1 MTIIGPDGVKGK
13 VPVELTYDERR
24 KLQASADALKEVIRN
39 LDI

>member
-13 VPVELTYDERR
+13 VPVDLTYDEQL
-24 KLQASADALKEVIRN
+24 KLKASADALKEVIRS